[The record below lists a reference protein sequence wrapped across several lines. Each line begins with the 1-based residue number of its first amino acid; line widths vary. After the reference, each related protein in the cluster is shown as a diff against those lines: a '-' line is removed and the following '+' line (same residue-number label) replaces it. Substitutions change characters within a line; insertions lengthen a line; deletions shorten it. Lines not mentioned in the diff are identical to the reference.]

1 MAVRNHGYARL
12 ASLVVAELRLL
23 KEEKNFILMM
33 RMPNNA
39 LHRTAIPPRIISQVS
54 LVIWGNHD
62 AKLREILEV

>member
-1 MAVRNHGYARL
+1 MG
-12 ASLVVAELRLL
+12 ELRLL
-23 KEEKNFILMM
+23 EEEKNFILMM
-33 RMPNNA
+33 RMPNIA